1 MRTYIVEIT
10 AKLISQSDADPEEYP
25 EDIFAQLSEFLP
37 SEDQLLDL
45 EVSTFALPEKFCG
58 SSNRSN
64 DSDSEEAS
72 QI

>member
-10 AKLISQSDADPEEYP
+10 AKLISQSDAEPEDYP
-25 EDIFAQLSEFLP
+25 EDIYAQLSEFLP

-45 EVSTFALPEKFCG
+45 EVSTFALPERFCE

-64 DSDSEEAS
+64 DSDSEKTS
-72 QI
+72 QV